1 MNLYRYISK
10 NKLTSIIICGVI
22 LLPIILHLNDINLR
36 QYNFHSIFLLSLF
49 HIFVSL
55 IILFLSI
62 FFSLF
67 KKNFYLSEILI
78 CNFSIFYLLFYYRKI
93 NNFEIIQ
100 FLNSYSHLLDNFLTL
115 FFYLIVYLIFFYL
128 LKKYKNFTKIF
139 ILNFII
145 INLLYGF
152 NNMGLFNVVNF
163 HQDKNFYSENNINLK
178 EIFPPKDKD
187 NINIYLI
194 ILDGMVSLNKA
205 NEYGIV
211 SNKEDIIEKLAQK
224 DFRYNKEFNSNYSVT
239 YASIQSLLYG
249 NFPVTENSPKYNNR
263 LSFFPYLMSDK
274 ENFFYQMMNN
284 LDMNFFWIGNKWGLC
299 NGLKDGECFYN
310 YKEKNNYFSKVLRSS
325 ELLYANSLFSYLINY
340 LNKNMI
346 ITAFDFL
353 KYSKKQTP
361 YFKSYKKNNFYLIHV
376 YKPHKPF
383 NLNKN
388 CEDINP
394 KIGSTNEKEYYGYS
408 YNCILKTVLSWDERF
423 LNKKENNL
431 VIILGDHGWSFDN
444 NNIMSLEFTKSRI
457 NDVFFAYKVPSICK
471 SINPPKSHVN
481 VMRYI
486 LKCLGN
492 DNIRYLED
500 TQYILRYEGH
510 KDYGKAIRI
519 MN

>member
-1 MNLYRYISK
+1 MKLYQYISK
-10 NKLTSIIICGVI
+10 NKLTSIITCGYI
-22 LLPIILHLNDINLR
+22 LLPIILHLNNINLR
-36 QYNFHSIFLLSLF
+36 QYNFQSIFLLSLF

-100 FLNSYSHLLDNFLTL
+100 FLNSYGHLLDNFLTL
-115 FFYLIVYLIFFYL
+115 FFYLIIYFIFFYL

-194 ILDGMVSLNKA
+194 ILDGMISLNKA
-205 NEYGIV
+205 NEFGIV

-224 DFRYNKEFNSNYSVT
+224 DFRYNKEFKSNYSVT

-310 YKEKNNYFSKVLRSS
+310 YK
-325 ELLYANSLFSYLINY
+325 
-340 LNKNMI
+340 
-346 ITAFDFL
+346 
-353 KYSKKQTP
+353 
-361 YFKSYKKNNFYLIHV
+361 
-376 YKPHKPF
+376 
-383 NLNKN
+383 
-388 CEDINP
+388 
-394 KIGSTNEKEYYGYS
+394 
-408 YNCILKTVLSWDERF
+408 
-423 LNKKENNL
+423 
-431 VIILGDHGWSFDN
+431 
-444 NNIMSLEFTKSRI
+444 
-457 NDVFFAYKVPSICK
+457 
-471 SINPPKSHVN
+471 
-481 VMRYI
+481 
-486 LKCLGN
+486 
-492 DNIRYLED
+492 
-500 TQYILRYEGH
+500 
-510 KDYGKAIRI
+510 
-519 MN
+519 